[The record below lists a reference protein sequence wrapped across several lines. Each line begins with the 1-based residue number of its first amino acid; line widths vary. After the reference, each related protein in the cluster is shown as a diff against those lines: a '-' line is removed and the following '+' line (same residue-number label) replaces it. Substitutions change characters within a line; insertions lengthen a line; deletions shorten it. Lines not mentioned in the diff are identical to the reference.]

1 MGRARPIPKYYAQ
14 IHPKSNTYFLRIHR
28 KTMYNLCRLHGTVKQ
43 KAERTMELRQLR
55 YFVTVAEERHFA
67 RAAARLHIAQ
77 QSLSF
82 QIKQLEQE
90 LETTL
95 FERTTRRVEL
105 TAAGRAF
112 LQELEL
118 VFEHLQ
124 RGVEQA
130 RRAGRGEVGRLVVG
144 YHSITLYNIMPSA
157 VRLFRERYPD
167 VEVVLQEMISP
178 ALEEALESGAV
189 DVGLAGLSGIGAR
202 MLDYEILYRDTVAV
216 ALPKGHWLESRTS
229 IPLAALADE
238 PFVMYSRVQK
248 KQGFDQ
254 IIALCQS
261 RGFSPHIVQEAATE
275 AAVISLVAGGI
286 GIAIVVH
293 SLERVRAEEVSY
305 RTLVEP
311 LVEGNYGVVW
321 KRQNPSPIVQ
331 AFVQTVH
338 NIAHNDVVGS

>member
-1 MGRARPIPKYYAQ
+1 
-14 IHPKSNTYFLRIHR
+14 
-28 KTMYNLCRLHGTVKQ
+28 
-43 KAERTMELRQLR
+43 MELRQLR
-55 YFVTVAEERHFA
+55 YFLTVAEERHFA

-90 LETTL
+90 LDTLL

-105 TAAGRAF
+105 TAAGRVF

-157 VRLFRERYPD
+157 VRIFRERYPD

-178 ALEEALESGAV
+178 ALEEAIEPGAV
-189 DVGLAGLSGIGAR
+189 DIGLAGLSGIDLPA
-202 MLDYEILYRDTVAV
+202 LEYEILYRDTVAV
-216 ALPKGHWLESRTS
+216 ALPKGHAFERYTN

-238 PFVMYSRVQK
+238 PFVMYSRAQK

-261 RGFSPHIVQEAATE
+261 RGFSPQIVQEAATDS
-275 AAVISLVAGGI
+275 AVISLVAGGI
-286 GIAIVVH
+286 GIAIVVS
-293 SLERVRAEEVSY
+293 SLQRVRADEVSY

-311 LVEGNYGVVW
+311 VVEANFGIIW
-321 KRQNPSPIVQ
+321 KRDNPSPVAQ

-338 NIAHNDVVGS
+338 GIADKKAVG

>member
-1 MGRARPIPKYYAQ
+1 
-14 IHPKSNTYFLRIHR
+14 
-28 KTMYNLCRLHGTVKQ
+28 
-43 KAERTMELRQLR
+43 MELRQLR
-55 YFVTVAEERHFA
+55 YFVTVAEELHFA

-90 LETTL
+90 LDTTL

-112 LQELEL
+112 LHELEL
-118 VFEHLQ
+118 VFDHLQ

-157 VRLFRERYPD
+157 VRIFRERYPD
-167 VEVVLQEMISP
+167 VELVLQEMISP
-178 ALEEALESGAV
+178 ALEEAIESGAV
-189 DVGLAGLSGIGAR
+189 DIGLAGLSGTSAR
-202 MLDYEILYRDTVAV
+202 VLDYEILYRDTVAV
-216 ALPKGHWLESRTS
+216 ALPKGHSLERCTS

-238 PFVMYSRVQK
+238 GFVMYSRVHK
-248 KQGFDQ
+248 KQAFDE

-275 AAVISLVAGGI
+275 SAVISLVAGGI
-286 GIAIVVH
+286 GVAIVVN
-293 SLERVRAEEVSY
+293 SLERVRADEVSY

-311 LVEGNYGVVW
+311 LVEANYGVVW
-321 KRQNPSPIVQ
+321 KRQNRSPIVQ
-331 AFVQTVH
+331 AFVETVH
-338 NIAHNDVVGS
+338 NIAHNDVVASKYLRQNEVEENRLLS